1 MPTIFLPFLHWLMDT
16 PLSIAIAENEVLFP
30 WIEAFHVLGVTLVF
44 GSIVLV
50 DLRLLNL
57 GFRDRAIHEFSSQY
71 LFITW
76 MAFILSFVTG
86 FLLFISNPLGYA
98 NNANFLFKICLLIC
112 AGLNMSIFQHLYGKK
127 LTYWT
132 KAIDLPVL
140 AKVGATCSILIW
152 TGVIIFGRLIGFSLV
167 PTLSNS

>member
-1 MPTIFLPFLHWLMDT
+1 MPTILLPFLHWLMDT

-57 GFRDRAIHEFSSQY
+57 GFRDRPIHQFCSQY
-71 LFITW
+71 LSITW
-76 MAFILSFVTG
+76 MAFLLSLLTG
-86 FLLFISNPLGYA
+86 CLLFISNALNYA
-98 NNANFLFKICLLIC
+98 NNANFLYKMCLLVC
-112 AGLNMSIFQHLYGKK
+112 AGINMGIFQHLYGKK
-127 LTYWT
+127 LAYGNHS
-132 KAIDLPVL
+132 IDLPL
-140 AKVGATCSILIW
+140 FAKVGATCSILIW
-152 TGVIIFGRLIGFSLV
+152 TSVIIFGRLIGFSLV